1 MLFSKAEKASKETGP
16 KSQSDKAKDQG
27 PSSIAGLS
35 FLVAEDSTTL
45 RKLWTRLLE
54 EQGCT
59 VDAVGN
65 GAEALSLCEKNYYDV
80 VLMDITMP
88 VLSGDQAVKKLRKG
102 GWDGIVVALTGNALE
117 IDQEEFLAAGM
128 DAVLT
133 KPFQMER
140 LRLLIMEQLKK
151 KAKRT

>member
-1 MLFSKAEKASKETGP
+1 
-16 KSQSDKAKDQG
+16 
-27 PSSIAGLS
+27 
-35 FLVAEDSTTL
+35 
-45 RKLWTRLLE
+45 
-54 EQGCT
+54 
-59 VDAVGN
+59 
-65 GAEALSLCEKNYYDV
+65 
-80 VLMDITMP
+80 MDITMP

>member
-1 MLFSKAEKASKETGP
+1 M
-16 KSQSDKAKDQG
+16 
-27 PSSIAGLS
+27 
-35 FLVAEDSTTL
+35 